1 MPLYRTLDDT
11 GHPTRVRWT
20 WLVPSRPDA
29 PARRPWTVLP
39 LYLLPPLVIL
49 LVLAAW
55 VLLAWSQGPSV
66 VAVTLFSPIS
76 STLIFAGIA
85 LCLWQVRCLSRHAA
99 ASRAAMVAR
108 RECPG
113 CTYPLAQSNY
123 SRPPKRPHAND
134 GTSLPDDPLL
144 PNLARCP
151 ECGSVWNLSPTRDTT
166 QLVRVSPQPPPTGEP
181 LAK

>member
-1 MPLYRTLDDT
+1 MPFYRALDDA

-20 WLVPSRPDA
+20 WLVPSRPDER
-29 PARRPWTVLP
+29 ARWPWTLLP
-39 LYLLPPLVIL
+39 QYVLPPLVIL
-49 LVLAAW
+49 LALAAW
-55 VLLAWSQGPSV
+55 GLLVWSEGPSV
-66 VAVTLFSPIS
+66 VAVTVFSPIS

-113 CTYPLAQSNY
+113 CTYPLA
-123 SRPPKRPHAND
+123 
-134 GTSLPDDPLL
+134 L
-144 PNLARCP
+144 PNHAAQLNRSHEPGDQLPPNHSRCP

-166 QLVRVSPQPPPTGEP
+166 QLVRVAMQPSPASEP